1 MKLLLFFINLC
12 ESINISR
19 KIFNQV
25 LINKIMFAEFNEDN
39 SVNVLD
45 NEGIQYTYHFENIE
59 DIEKIVKKCQKDDD
73 ITCFAKEPHKNVKDF
88 LYNAW
93 INSYLI

>member
-1 MKLLLFFINLC
+1 MKLLLFLVNLC
-12 ESINISR
+12 YSINVSR

-39 SVNVLD
+39 SVKVVD
-45 NEGIQYTYHFENIE
+45 DEGIQHTYHFENIE
-59 DIEKIVKKCQKDDD
+59 DIEKIVKKCQKDD
-73 ITCFAKEPHKNVKDF
+73 ITCFVQGNPKNVKDF